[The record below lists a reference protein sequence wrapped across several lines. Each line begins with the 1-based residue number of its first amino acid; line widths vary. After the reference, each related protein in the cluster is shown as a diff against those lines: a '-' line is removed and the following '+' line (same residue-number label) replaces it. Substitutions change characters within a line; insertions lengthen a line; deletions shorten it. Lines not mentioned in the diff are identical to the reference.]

1 MAFENEASRLRKL
14 AQNPNVLF
22 IWTNHAEV
30 EREKDSIAKIDVEN
44 MARRCSVSLVE
55 NKRGEEEWRAEG
67 TDIDGRRIA
76 AVVVADER
84 NVQIKVITTWARK

>member
-44 MARRCSVSLVE
+44 WLEGAQSVWWRTNVGKK
-55 NKRGEEEWRAEG
+55 NGEQKEQ
-67 TDIDGRRIA
+67 TLTA
-76 AVVVADER
+76 AA
-84 NVQIKVITTWARK
+84 